1 MCALL
6 KSSVWYRVNSTLT
19 SLTDEDTMYRTG
31 PWGKIYPRL
40 IQCSNTTQF
49 LSVTLISVQ
58 LIIQSQGSYLSLL
71 LHLSKTEVGRPMPSV
86 VPSTSNI

>member
-31 PWGKIYPRL
+31 PWGKIYWRL
-40 IQCSNTTQF
+40 TQCSNTTQF
-49 LSVTLISVQ
+49 LSVTLISV
-58 LIIQSQGSYLSLL
+58 
-71 LHLSKTEVGRPMPSV
+71 
-86 VPSTSNI
+86 